1 MNNNYYTTSQ
11 LIDLIYDYHDLED
24 MGMKVIQIYQD
35 SFTQYLIIEFAGE
48 QWRRDDFRWREHCI
62 TSNKEIPEPY
72 TNGPRWKKVKGKRVY
87 DLTKEEALM
96 LERQSKLSKIIK
108 TNQNKDE

>member
-1 MNNNYYTTSQ
+1 MKKFLSKSE

-24 MGMKVIQIYQD
+24 MGMKVVEIFQD

-48 QWRRDDFRWREHCI
+48 LWRREDCRWRKYCI
-62 TSNKEIPEPY
+62 DNDKKIPEPY
-72 TNGPRWKKVKGKRVY
+72 TGGPRWKKVKGKRVY

-96 LERQSKLSKIIK
+96 LERQQKLNKIILMK
-108 TNQNKDE
+108 K